1 MLLNIFD
8 NIYNDDYFL
17 FENSDFSKEFDIPF
31 EIKEKETSLTNI
43 QNNNS
48 NSYSYLSNN
57 NILNYQLI
65 LKKDNG
71 KLINEEAI
79 NKNDKNEDNINSK
92 NLNNNKNIINLQ
104 NVVSSTPQK
113 IVNKKSSRGENNRKK
128 SMRKFNDNLYY
139 FFYPLFSE
147 LGFKIQK
154 FYIKQLYGKNKDENR
169 IFIEKTI
176 KNLIIESVPKRIPK
190 NGNKMI
196 NKIIIDE
203 LYNIEEIDEEKSLVK
218 SLLIALLEKT
228 VEEMYN
234 KYILDDKKIGNFNL
248 EDYEKKYKC
257 YFKTF
262 KEDHEKFDNI
272 EERQKYE
279 NNAKNLIKD
288 IKDKKGDFIGRP
300 NARGRKKIIIKY
312 FQKL

>member
-57 NILNYQLI
+57 IILNYQLI

-79 NKNDKNEDNINSK
+79 NKNDKNEDNTNSK

-128 SMRKFNDNLYY
+128 SMRKFNDNLYN
-139 FFYPLFSE
+139 FISPLFSE
-147 LGFKIQK
+147 LGLKIQK

-203 LYNIEEIDEEKSLVK
+203 LYNIDEIDEEKSLVK

-228 VEEMYN
+228 IEEMYN

-300 NARGRKKIIIKY
+300 NARGKKNKG
-312 FQKL
+312 KK

>member
-1 MLLNIFD
+1 MFSYFFD
-8 NIYNDDYFL
+8 NIDDNYPFF
-17 FENSDFSKEFDIPF
+17 FEYSDLCKDLEISFDT
-31 EIKEKETSLTNI
+31 KEKETSLSNI

-48 NSYSYLSNN
+48 NFYNWDSSNYDIQQYQF
-57 NILNYQLI
+57 ILEEDYKI
-65 LKKDNG
+65 LKD
-71 KLINEEAI
+71 EEAI
-79 NKNDKNEDNINSK
+79 NKQDKNEDNINS
-92 NLNNNKNIINLQ
+92 NTLNNNENINNLQ
-104 NVVSSTPQK
+104 NVINSTPQI
-113 IVNKKSSRGENNRKK
+113 IVNKQTSRGENNRKK
-128 SMRKFNDNLYY
+128 SMRKFNDNLYN
-139 FFYPLFSE
+139 FISPLFSE
-147 LGFKIQK
+147 LGLKIQK

-196 NKIIIDE
+196 NKIRIDE
-203 LYNIEEIDEEKSLVK
+203 LYNIKEIDEEKSLIK
-218 SLLIALLEKT
+218 SLLIVLLEKT

-234 KYILDDKKIGNFNL
+234 KYILDDKKIGNFN
-248 EDYEKKYKC
+248 EEYFEKKYKC

-279 NNAKNLIKD
+279 N
-288 IKDKKGDFIGRP
+288 
-300 NARGRKKIIIKY
+300 KY

>member
-1 MLLNIFD
+1 MFSYFFD
-8 NIYNDDYFL
+8 NIDDNYPFF
-17 FENSDFSKEFDIPF
+17 FEYSDLCKDLEISFDT
-31 EIKEKETSLTNI
+31 KEKETSLSNI
-43 QNNNS
+43 QNNKS
-48 NSYSYLSNN
+48 NFYNWDSSNYD
-57 NILNYQLI
+57 IQQYQFLLEEDYKI
-65 LKKDNG
+65 LKD
-71 KLINEEAI
+71 EEAI
-79 NKNDKNEDNINSK
+79 NKQDKNEDNINS
-92 NLNNNKNIINLQ
+92 NTLNNNENINNLQ
-104 NVVSSTPQK
+104 NVINSTPQI
-113 IVNKKSSRGENNRKK
+113 IVNKQTSRGENNRKK
-128 SMRKFNDNLYY
+128 SMRKFNDNLYN
-139 FFYPLFSE
+139 FISPLFSE
-147 LGFKIQK
+147 LGLKIQK

-203 LYNIEEIDEEKSLVK
+203 LYNIKEIDEEKSLVK

-228 VEEMYN
+228 IEEMYN

-300 NARGRKKIIIKY
+300 NARGRKKKNNY
-312 FQKL
+312 

>member
-79 NKNDKNEDNINSK
+79 NKNDKNEDNTNS
-92 NLNNNKNIINLQ
+92 NNFNNNENIINLQ
-104 NVVSSTPQK
+104 NVINSTPQI
-113 IVNKKSSRGENNRKK
+113 IVNKQTSRGENNRKK
-128 SMRKFNDNLYY
+128 SMRKFNDNLYN
-139 FFYPLFSE
+139 FISPLFSE
-147 LGFKIQK
+147 LGLKIQK

-300 NARGRKKIIIKY
+300 NARGRKKKNNY
-312 FQKL
+312 

>member
-1 MLLNIFD
+1 MLLDFFD
-8 NIYNDDYFL
+8 NDYDDDCFYFEYPNL
-17 FENSDFSKEFDIPF
+17 YKDLEISFDT
-31 EIKEKETSLTNI
+31 KEKETSLSNI
-43 QNNNS
+43 QNNFFNFY
-48 NSYSYLSNN
+48 NYNLSNY
-57 NILNYQLI
+57 NIQQYQFKLEEDYKI
-65 LKKDNG
+65 LKDEE
-71 KLINEEAI
+71 EEAI
-79 NKNDKNEDNINSK
+79 NKKDKNEDNINS
-92 NLNNNKNIINLQ
+92 NNFNNNENINNLRNVIN
-104 NVVSSTPQK
+104 STPQI
-113 IVNKKSSRGENNRKK
+113 IVNKQTSRGENNRKK
-128 SMRKFNDNLYY
+128 SMRKFNDNLYN
-139 FFYPLFSE
+139 FISPLFSE
-147 LGFKIQK
+147 LGLKIQK

-262 KEDHEKFDNI
+262 KDDHEKFDNI

-300 NARGRKKIIIKY
+300 NARGRKKKNNY
-312 FQKL
+312 

>member
-1 MLLNIFD
+1 MFSYFFD
-8 NIYNDDYFL
+8 NIDDNYPFF
-17 FENSDFSKEFDIPF
+17 FEYSDLCKDLEISFDT
-31 EIKEKETSLTNI
+31 KEKETSLSNI

-48 NSYSYLSNN
+48 NFYNWDSSNYDIQQYQF
-57 NILNYQLI
+57 ILEEDYKI
-65 LKKDNG
+65 LKD
-71 KLINEEAI
+71 EEAI
-79 NKNDKNEDNINSK
+79 NKQDKNEDNINS
-92 NLNNNKNIINLQ
+92 NTLNNNENINNLQ
-104 NVVSSTPQK
+104 NVINSTPQI
-113 IVNKKSSRGENNRKK
+113 IVNKQTSRGENNRKK
-128 SMRKFNDNLYY
+128 SMRKFNDNLYN
-139 FFYPLFSE
+139 FISPLFSE
-147 LGFKIQK
+147 LGLKIQK

-272 EERQKYE
+272 DERQKYE

-300 NARGRKKIIIKY
+300 NARGRKKKNNY
-312 FQKL
+312 